1 MNNSDIQFDA
11 KEVLSMFSLLTSKQQ
26 DKVYRTALK
35 KASAILTKDTKARI
49 KSSLGKVA
57 SVKNKRSGK
66 SLLQGVKTKSVS
78 PKATKIHIMGEF
90 RLKWFE
96 KGTQKRATKKNYN
109 RGAMTK
115 KYYFFRDAKA
125 SKETEIFNSI
135 ETLITE
141 SIQRIAK

>member
-1 MNNSDIQFDA
+1 MNNSDIQLDA
-11 KEVLSMFSLLTSKQQ
+11 KEVLSMFSQLTSKQQ
-26 DKVYRTALK
+26 DKVYRDALK

-66 SLLQGVKTKSVS
+66 SLLQGVKVKSVS
-78 PKATKIHIMGEF
+78 PKVAKVHIMGEF

-96 KGTQKRATKKNYN
+96 KGTRQRATKKNYN
-109 RGAMTK
+109 RGAMDK
-115 KYYFFRDAKA
+115 QYYFFRDAKA

-135 ETLITE
+135 ETLIAE